1 MKEDLYFVGWYD
13 EYQWICKVIQLH
25 GLEQLKF
32 FVAHTTRHIAKTVQE
47 DGRVSGSN
55 DITCTESHSQ
65 EHNQHFWSG
74 SFKTKKCLFLYL
86 HFISN
91 QLSRASDNDSIL
103 EADKKSGAS
112 KIYV

>member
-25 GLEQLKF
+25 GLKQLKF

-74 SFKTKKCLFLYL
+74 SFKTKKCFFSLPSFHIQPTL
-86 HFISN
+86 
-91 QLSRASDNDSIL
+91 
-103 EADKKSGAS
+103 
-112 KIYV
+112 